1 MDPKTFIKYCENN
14 ELERV
19 KDCLSRGVD
28 VSAVSE
34 DGYWSSLTLAARQ
47 NNTDLLELFLSH
59 PHIKINLAVDAGGVE
74 ADWAGY
80 QWTALVFA
88 QLDLN
93 CEDLHGNTA
102 GHRAVMWSE
111 GQPDLV
117 RILADTGR
125 LD

>member
-1 MDPKTFIKYCENN
+1 MNW
-14 ELERV
+14 

-28 VSAVSE
+28 VNALSE
-34 DGYWSSLTLAARQ
+34 EGCWSGLTLAARQ

-74 ADWAGY
+74 AD
-80 QWTALVFA
+80 
-88 QLDLN
+88 

-111 GQPDLV
+111 SQPDLV

-125 LD
+125 LDWNKRNRWGKTPLYLALDSGQSDLVGTS

>member
-28 VSAVSE
+28 VNALSE
-34 DGYWSSLTLAARQ
+34 EGRWSGLTLTARQ

-74 ADWAGY
+74 ADWAAY

-88 QLDLN
+88 LYSGSSRPAGPQL
-93 CEDLHGNTA
+93 
-102 GHRAVMWSE
+102 
-111 GQPDLV
+111 
-117 RILADTGR
+117 
-125 LD
+125 